1 MRLAR
6 TFKIAQVF
14 FRYRLDTFLPA
25 ESIPWPIRI
34 FLSPLA
40 LGGKPQMSRGQRLR
54 KALEELGPIFVKFGQ
69 LLSTRRDMLPVD
81 VADELSALQDR
92 VPAEA
97 PGVAER
103 IIKQEL
109 GKAPGELFD
118 DFEPLPVASASI
130 AQVHFAVLKDP
141 KNKGRAVAIKVLRPG
156 MHAAIKKDLALLK
169 LIANWIERFSADGR
183 RLKPNEVVAEFD
195 RILHDELDLLRE
207 ASNCALLRRNFPPGS
222 ARGNLLHV
230 PEVFWDYCRESVFV
244 MERMK
249 GIPISDVA
257 RLAEHNIDLKKL
269 SRDGVEIFFTQV
281 FTDGFFH
288 ADMHPGNVQV
298 GYEGEDHNRYI
309 ALDFGIMGTLSDVD
323 KHYLAQNFLA
333 FFRRDYKRV
342 ATLHIESGWVP
353 KNTRVDELESAV
365 RACCEP
371 FFDRPLRE
379 ISLGIVLLRLFDAS
393 RRFNVDIQPQLVL
406 LQKTLLNTE
415 GLGRQLDPD
424 LDLWTTAKPIL
435 ERWLKEQVGWE
446 GLQKKLL
453 LEAPQWAQL
462 LPELPRLIHQKLS
475 TPPISSPDHSNLL
488 AQLDLLHTRQRRL
501 QWLMGLV
508 ALAVIVTGLVM
519 GWTLYLLYWF
529 FKLHWGNF

>member
-14 FRYRLDTFLPA
+14 FRYRLDTLLPA
-25 ESIPWPIRI
+25 ESIPWLVRI
-34 FLSPLA
+34 VLSVLT
-40 LGGKPQMSRGQRLR
+40 LGAKPQMSRGQRLR

-109 GKAPGELFD
+109 GKTPVELFD

-169 LIANWIERFSADGR
+169 LIANWIERFSSDGR

-281 FTDGFFH
+281 
-288 ADMHPGNVQV
+288 V
-298 GYEGEDHNRYI
+298 
-309 ALDFGIMGTLSDVD
+309 
-323 KHYLAQNFLA
+323 
-333 FFRRDYKRV
+333 
-342 ATLHIESGWVP
+342 
-353 KNTRVDELESAV
+353 
-365 RACCEP
+365 
-371 FFDRPLRE
+371 
-379 ISLGIVLLRLFDAS
+379 
-393 RRFNVDIQPQLVL
+393 
-406 LQKTLLNTE
+406 E
-415 GLGRQLDPD
+415 GLG
-424 LDLWTTAKPIL
+424 
-435 ERWLKEQVGWE
+435 GWR
-446 GLQKKLL
+446 LL
-453 LEAPQWAQL
+453 RVVDQGGVSGPEAPRHVGQFVGDA
-462 LPELPRLIHQKLS
+462 
-475 TPPISSPDHSNLL
+475 
-488 AQLDLLHTRQRRL
+488 
-501 QWLMGLV
+501 LV
-508 ALAVIVTGLVM
+508 ALDAVHVLRRRIFHRQRSRRGLLGVIHVFVAVAGLAGLGVLAAHPRPHLLGQMQAPVLELLPGVDAVAYVLLIEVVGRLHLAGHLADEILRLVTVGADRLYPGGILEVDGLLVLRID
-519 GWTLYLLYWF
+519 GVFHGVAGDTEFEAAGFL
-529 FKLHWGNF
+529 KAVVQADGAH